1 MHAPWDLGFQGAFR
15 CESVTELEKRKE
27 VYAMPTS
34 AKAHTIDEL
43 TEQLANAKLIV
54 LTDYRGLRV
63 ADLQDLRTNLR
74 KNGGEIRVAKNTL
87 TRIAAENAGISGLE
101 PFLEGPLAIGL
112 SNDDIVAFSKS
123 LSDFARTSRILT
135 IRGGVLDKNFITAEQ
150 VEAISTLPSK
160 EVLQAKL
167 LGLLQSPMART
178 VGVLSGPSRSIAYV
192 LQARADQLGNTA
204 MAAD

>member
-1 MHAPWDLGFQGAFR
+1 
-15 CESVTELEKRKE
+15 
-27 VYAMPTS
+27 MPTT

-74 KNGGEIRVAKNTL
+74 KSGGEIRVAKNTL
-87 TRIAAENAGISGLE
+87 TRIAAEGAGITGLE
-101 PFLEGPLAIGL
+101 PLLEGPLALGIA
-112 SNDDIVAFSKS
+112 SDDIVGFTKS

-135 IRGGVLDKNFITAEQ
+135 IRGGVIDKNVITAEQ

-160 EVLQAKL
+160 EVLQSKL

-178 VGVLSGPSRSIAYV
+178 VGVLSGPSRSLAYL
-192 LQARADQLGNTA
+192 LQARADSLGGEA
-204 MAAD
+204 LAAD

>member
-1 MHAPWDLGFQGAFR
+1 
-15 CESVTELEKRKE
+15 
-27 VYAMPTS
+27 MPTS
-34 AKAHTIDEL
+34 AKAQTIGEL
-43 TEQLANAKLIV
+43 TEQLSNAKLIV

-74 KNGGEIRVAKNTL
+74 KSGGEIRIAKNTL
-87 TRIAAENAGISGLE
+87 TRIAAENAGITGLE
-101 PFLEGPLAIGL
+101 PLLEGPLAIGL
-112 SNDDIVAFSKS
+112 ASDDIVGFSKA

-135 IRGGVLDKNFITAEQ
+135 IRAGVLDKALISADE

-160 EVLQAKL
+160 EQLQGKL

-178 VGVLSGPSRSIAYV
+178 VGVLSGPSRSVAYV
-192 LQARADQLGNTA
+192 LNARAGELGSTA

>member
-1 MHAPWDLGFQGAFR
+1 
-15 CESVTELEKRKE
+15 
-27 VYAMPTS
+27 MPTS
-34 AKAHTIDEL
+34 AKAQTIDEL
-43 TEQLANAKLIV
+43 TEQLANARLIV

-74 KNGGEIRVAKNTL
+74 KSGGEIRVAKNTL
-87 TRIAAENAGISGLE
+87 TRIAAENAGIAGLE
-101 PFLEGPLAIGL
+101 PHLEGPLAIGL
-112 SNDDIVAFSKS
+112 VSEDIVGFTKS

-135 IRGGVLDKNFITAEQ
+135 IRGGVLDKNFISAEQ

-192 LQARADQLGNTA
+192 LQARADQLGGTA
-204 MAAD
+204 IAAD

>member
-1 MHAPWDLGFQGAFR
+1 
-15 CESVTELEKRKE
+15 
-27 VYAMPTS
+27 MPTT

-43 TEQLANAKLIV
+43 SEQLANAKLIV

-63 ADLQDLRTNLR
+63 SDLQDLRTNLR
-74 KNGGEIRVAKNTL
+74 KSGGEIRVAKNTL
-87 TRIAAENAGISGLE
+87 TRIAAENAGIAGLE
-101 PFLEGPLAIGL
+101 PYLEGPLALGIA
-112 SNDDIVAFSKS
+112 SDDIVAFTKS

-160 EVLQAKL
+160 EALQAKL
-167 LGLLQSPMART
+167 LGLLQSPLART
-178 VGVLSGPSRSIAYV
+178 VGVLSGPSRSIAYL
-192 LQARADQLGNTA
+192 LQARADELGGTA

>member
-1 MHAPWDLGFQGAFR
+1 
-15 CESVTELEKRKE
+15 
-27 VYAMPTS
+27 MPTS
-34 AKAHTIDEL
+34 AKAQTIDEL
-43 TEQLANAKLIV
+43 TEQMANAKLIV

-63 ADLQDLRTNLR
+63 ADLQDLRSNLR
-74 KNGGEIRVAKNTL
+74 KSGGEIRVAKNTL
-87 TRIAAENAGISGLE
+87 TRIAAENAGITGLE
-101 PFLEGPLAIGL
+101 PFLVGPLALGIA
-112 SNDDIVAFSKS
+112 SDDIVGFSKS

-150 VEAISTLPSK
+150 VESISTLPSK

-192 LQARADQLGNTA
+192 LQARSDQLGSTA

>member
-1 MHAPWDLGFQGAFR
+1 
-15 CESVTELEKRKE
+15 
-27 VYAMPTS
+27 MPTT

-74 KNGGEIRVAKNTL
+74 KSGGEFRVAKNTL
-87 TRIAAENAGISGLE
+87 TRIAAEQAGITGLD
-101 PFLEGPLAIGL
+101 PFLEGPLALGIA
-112 SNDDIVAFSKS
+112 NEDIVGFTKS

-135 IRGGVLDKNFITAEQ
+135 IRGGVLDKVVINADQ

-160 EVLQAKL
+160 EQLQSKL

-178 VGVLSGPSRSIAYV
+178 LAVLSGPSRSFAYV
-192 LQARADQLGNTA
+192 LNARAGQLGDGEA
-204 MAAD
+204 LAAD

>member
-1 MHAPWDLGFQGAFR
+1 
-15 CESVTELEKRKE
+15 
-27 VYAMPTS
+27 MPTK

-43 TEQLANAKLIV
+43 TEQIANAKLIV

-63 ADLQDLRTNLR
+63 SDLQDLRTNLR
-74 KNGGEIRVAKNTL
+74 KSGGEIRVAKNTL
-87 TRIAAENAGISGLE
+87 TRIAAESAGITGLE
-101 PFLEGPLAIGL
+101 SYLEGPLALGL
-112 SNDDIVAFSKS
+112 AGDDIVGFSKT
-123 LSDFARTSRILT
+123 LTDFVRTSRILT

-167 LGLLQSPMART
+167 LGLLQSPLART
-178 VGVLSGPSRSIAYV
+178 VGVLSGPSRSVAYL
-192 LQARADQLGNTA
+192 LQARADELGDTA

>member
-1 MHAPWDLGFQGAFR
+1 
-15 CESVTELEKRKE
+15 
-27 VYAMPTS
+27 MPTT

-43 TEQLANAKLIV
+43 SEQLANAKLIV

-63 ADLQDLRTNLR
+63 ADLQDLRTSLR

-87 TRIAAENAGISGLE
+87 TRIAAENAGIAGLE
-101 PFLEGPLAIGL
+101 PFLEGPLALGIA
-112 SNDDIVAFSKS
+112 SDDIVAFTKS

-150 VEAISTLPSK
+150 VEAISTLPTK

-178 VGVLSGPSRSIAYV
+178 VGVLSGPSRSVAYL
-192 LQARADQLGNTA
+192 LQARADELGGTA

>member
-1 MHAPWDLGFQGAFR
+1 
-15 CESVTELEKRKE
+15 
-27 VYAMPTS
+27 MPTK
-34 AKAHTIDEL
+34 AKVHTIDEL
-43 TEQLANAKLIV
+43 TEQIATAKLIV

-63 ADLQDLRTNLR
+63 SDLQDLRINLR
-74 KNGGEIRVAKNTL
+74 KSGGEIRVAKNTL
-87 TRIAAENAGISGLE
+87 TRIAAEKAGITGIESY
-101 PFLEGPLAIGL
+101 LEGPLALGL
-112 SNDDIVAFSKS
+112 ANDDIVGFSKT

-135 IRGGVLDKNFITAEQ
+135 IRGGVLDNNFITAEQ

-178 VGVLSGPSRSIAYV
+178 VGVLSGPSRSVAYL
-192 LQARADQLGNTA
+192 LQARADELGGTA

>member
-1 MHAPWDLGFQGAFR
+1 
-15 CESVTELEKRKE
+15 
-27 VYAMPTS
+27 MPTT

-43 TEQLANAKLIV
+43 TEQIANAKLIV

-63 ADLQDLRTNLR
+63 SDLQDLRSNLR
-74 KNGGEIRVAKNTL
+74 KCGGEIRVAKNTL
-87 TRIAAENAGISGLE
+87 TRIAAEKAGITGLE
-101 PFLEGPLAIGL
+101 SYLEGPLALGL
-112 SNDDIVAFSKS
+112 AHDDIVGFSKT

-178 VGVLSGPSRSIAYV
+178 VGVLSGPSRSVAYL
-192 LQARADQLGNTA
+192 LQARADELGGTA

>member
-1 MHAPWDLGFQGAFR
+1 
-15 CESVTELEKRKE
+15 
-27 VYAMPTS
+27 MPTK

-43 TEQLANAKLIV
+43 TEQIATAKLIV

-63 ADLQDLRTNLR
+63 SDLQDLRINLR
-74 KNGGEIRVAKNTL
+74 KSGGEIRVAKNTL
-87 TRIAAENAGISGLE
+87 TRIAAENAGITGIESY
-101 PFLEGPLAIGL
+101 LEGPLALGL
-112 SNDDIVAFSKS
+112 ANDDIVGFSKT

-135 IRGGVLDKNFITAEQ
+135 IRGGVLDRNFITAAQ
-150 VEAISTLPSK
+150 VEAISTMPSK

-178 VGVLSGPSRSIAYV
+178 VGVLSGPSRSVAYL
-192 LQARADQLGNTA
+192 LQARADALGGTA

>member
-1 MHAPWDLGFQGAFR
+1 
-15 CESVTELEKRKE
+15 
-27 VYAMPTS
+27 MPTS

-74 KNGGEIRVAKNTL
+74 KSGGEIRVAKNTL

>member
-1 MHAPWDLGFQGAFR
+1 
-15 CESVTELEKRKE
+15 
-27 VYAMPTS
+27 MPTT

-43 TEQLANAKLIV
+43 SEQLANAKLIV

-63 ADLQDLRTNLR
+63 ADLQELRTTLR

-101 PFLEGPLAIGL
+101 PLLEGPLAIGL
-112 SNDDIVAFSKS
+112 SGEDVVGFSKA
-123 LSDFARTSRILT
+123 LSDYSRTSRILT
-135 IRGGVLDKNFITAEQ
+135 IRGGVLDKNLISADD
-150 VEAISTLPSK
+150 VEALSTLPSK
-160 EVLQAKL
+160 EQLQAKF

-178 VGVLSGPSRSIAYV
+178 VGVLSGPSRSVAYV
-192 LQARADQLGNTA
+192 LNARAGQLGDTA

>member
-1 MHAPWDLGFQGAFR
+1 MGF
-15 CESVTELEKRKE
+15 
-27 VYAMPTS
+27 
-34 AKAHTIDEL
+34 
-43 TEQLANAKLIV
+43 
-54 LTDYRGLRV
+54 
-63 ADLQDLRTNLR
+63 
-74 KNGGEIRVAKNTL
+74 
-87 TRIAAENAGISGLE
+87 AG
-101 PFLEGPLAIGL
+101 
-112 SNDDIVAFSKS
+112 DDIVGFSKS

-178 VGVLSGPSRSIAYV
+178 VGVLSGPSRSVAYL
-192 LQARADQLGNTA
+192 LQARADQLGDTA

>member
-1 MHAPWDLGFQGAFR
+1 
-15 CESVTELEKRKE
+15 
-27 VYAMPTS
+27 MPTK
-34 AKAHTIDEL
+34 AKAHTIDDL
-43 TEQLANAKLIV
+43 SEQIANAKLIV

-63 ADLQDLRTNLR
+63 SDLQELRTNLR
-74 KNGGEIRVAKNTL
+74 KSGGEIRVAKNTL
-87 TRIAAENAGISGLE
+87 TRIAAENAGITGLE
-101 PFLEGPLAIGL
+101 SYLEGPLALGL
-112 SNDDIVAFSKS
+112 ASDDIVGFSKT

-167 LGLLQSPMART
+167 LGLLQSPMSRT
-178 VGVLSGPSRSIAYV
+178 VGVLSGPSRSVAYL
-192 LQARADQLGNTA
+192 LQARADELGGTA

>member
-1 MHAPWDLGFQGAFR
+1 
-15 CESVTELEKRKE
+15 
-27 VYAMPTS
+27 MPTS
-34 AKAHTIDEL
+34 AKAQTIDEL
-43 TEQLANAKLIV
+43 SEQLANAKLIV

-74 KNGGEIRVAKNTL
+74 KSGGEIRVAKNTL
-87 TRIAAENAGISGLE
+87 TRIAAENAGIEGLE
-101 PFLEGPLAIGL
+101 PLLEGPLAIGL
-112 SNDDIVAFSKS
+112 ATDDIVGFTKS

-135 IRGGVLDKNFITAEQ
+135 IRGGVLDKNVITAEQ

-178 VGVLSGPSRSIAYV
+178 VGVLSGPSRSLAYL
-192 LQARADQLGNTA
+192 LQARADSLGDTA